1 LKPISGQK
9 GHIDNP
15 RGVEEMRLAMLRIEN
30 LHVEY
35 AKIPALRG
43 IDIDIKR
50 GEIVALIGA
59 NGAGKSTTL
68 KAISGLVRTS
78 AGKIEFDGKSI
89 AGLAPES
96 LVELGIIHV
105 PEGRRIFPRLTV
117 EENLRVGS
125 YPARARAGEK
135 EAREQVYSLFPRLA
149 ERRRQPGGALSGGE
163 QQMLAFGRA
172 MMAKP
177 VLLLLDEPS
186 LGLSPI
192 LVEEVA
198 QAIDRFHDDG
208 ATILLVEQNA
218 ELALEMASRGFVI
231 ETGRIVLTDTASN
244 LLKNPKV
251 WASYL
256 GREDWEAEADD
267 QGRTSTSST

>member
-1 LKPISGQK
+1 
-9 GHIDNP
+9 
-15 RGVEEMRLAMLRIEN
+15 MRLAMLRIEN

-35 AKIPALRG
+35 ANIPALRG

-68 KAISGLVRTS
+68 KAISGLVRPS
-78 AGKIEFDGKSI
+78 VGQIEFSGTSI
-89 AGLAPES
+89 AGLAPEA

-105 PEGRRIFPRLTV
+105 PEGRRVFPRLTV
-117 EENLRVGS
+117 EENLKVGA
-125 YPARARAGEK
+125 YPARARARER
-135 EAREQVYSLFPRLA
+135 EAREHVYSLFPRLA

-186 LGLSPI
+186 LGLAPI
-192 LVEEVA
+192 LVQEVA
-198 QAIDRFHDDG
+198 RAIDHFHAGG

-256 GREDWEAEADD
+256 GREEVQLQADD
-267 QGRTSTSST
+267 QRSISTSSM

>member
-1 LKPISGQK
+1 
-9 GHIDNP
+9 
-15 RGVEEMRLAMLRIEN
+15 MRLAVLRIEN

-35 AKIPALRG
+35 AQIPALRG
-43 IDIDIKR
+43 VNMDINT

-68 KAISGLVRTS
+68 KAISGLIKPS
-78 AGKIEFDGKSI
+78 AGTIEFAGQSL
-89 AGLAPES
+89 AGLAPER

-105 PEGRRIFPRLTV
+105 PEGRRVFPRLTV
-117 EENLRVGS
+117 EENLKVGS
-125 YPARARAGEK
+125 YALRARAGER
-135 EAREQVYSLFPRLA
+135 EARERVYSLFPRVA
-149 ERRRQPGGALSGGE
+149 KRRRQAGGSLSGGE

-186 LGLSPI
+186 LGLAPI

-198 QAIDRFHDDG
+198 RAIDRFHEDG
-208 ATILLVEQNA
+208 ATVLLVEQNA
-218 ELALEMASRGFVI
+218 ELALGMASRGFVI
-231 ETGRIVLTDTASN
+231 ETGRIVLTDTAPN
-244 LLKNPKV
+244 LLKNPNV

-256 GREDWEAEADD
+256 GREGWETAADD
-267 QGRTSTSST
+267 GHASASSG